1 MARAGKISETS
12 VYDNE
17 TGEMTKLVNTASYT
31 IEDEPPYV
39 KLYIA
44 DILYLK
50 DMPRRYEALTL
61 ALLKRVSYA
70 GDADGLCVSLSK
82 YMKQQI
88 CKEIGW
94 KNTISIDNA
103 VQVLIKG
110 EIIHRVARGV
120 YRFNPYL
127 FGRGNWA
134 DVKKLRMEIQYDN
147 IKGRSFWSNVEYKS
161 EDDDFWKE
169 INSED

>member
-50 DMPRRYEALTL
+50 DMPRRYEA
-61 ALLKRVSYA
+61 
-70 GDADGLCVSLSK
+70 
-82 YMKQQI
+82 
-88 CKEIGW
+88 
-94 KNTISIDNA
+94 
-103 VQVLIKG
+103 
-110 EIIHRVARGV
+110 
-120 YRFNPYL
+120 
-127 FGRGNWA
+127 
-134 DVKKLRMEIQYDN
+134 
-147 IKGRSFWSNVEYKS
+147 
-161 EDDDFWKE
+161 
-169 INSED
+169 

>member
-1 MARAGKISETS
+1 MARKGKIKENRVIDGS
-12 VYDNE
+12 
-17 TGEMTKLVNTASYT
+17 TGEVLTQTSTVTYA

-44 DILYLK
+44 DVLYMS

-61 ALLKRVSYA
+61 ALLKRVNYA
-70 GDADGLCVSLSK
+70 GDENGLCVSVNK
-82 YMKQQI
+82 FVKETI

-94 KNTISIDNA
+94 HNVVSIDNA
-103 VQVLIKG
+103 IQVLMKG
-110 EIIHRVARGV
+110 EIITRIARGV

-134 DVKKLRMEIQYDN
+134 DIKRLRMEVNYDA
-147 IKGRSFWSNVEYKS
+147 IKGRTFKANVEFKDE
-161 EDDDFWKE
+161 EDEFWKSV
-169 INSED
+169 NSED

>member
-1 MARAGKISETS
+1 MARKGKIKESRVIDGNTGEVLTETS
-12 VYDNE
+12 TVTY
-17 TGEMTKLVNTASYT
+17 A

-44 DILYLK
+44 DVLYMS

-70 GDADGLCVSLSK
+70 GDDNGLCVTVNRFTKES
-82 YMKQQI
+82 I

-94 KNTISIDNA
+94 KNVVSIDNA
-103 VQVLIKG
+103 IQVLMKG
-110 EIIHRVARGV
+110 EIIKRIARGV

-134 DVKKLRMEIQYDN
+134 DVKRLRMEVNYDA
-147 IKGRSFWSNVEYKS
+147 IKGRTFQTNVEYHN
-161 EDDDFWKE
+161 EDAEFWKE
-169 INSED
+169 VNSED

>member
-1 MARAGKISETS
+1 MARKGRIRENRTVDSS
-12 VYDNE
+12 
-17 TGEMTKLVNTASYT
+17 TGEVLTEVSTVTYA
-31 IEDEPPYV
+31 IEDEPPYI

-44 DILYLK
+44 DVLYLC

-70 GDADGLCVSLSK
+70 GGEQGLCVSVNKFVKES
-82 YMKQQI
+82 I

-94 KNTISIDNA
+94 ENIVSVDNA
-103 VQVLIKG
+103 LQVLMKG
-110 EIIHRVARGV
+110 EVIFRIARGV

-134 DVKKLRMEIQYDN
+134 EVKKLRMEINYDS
-147 IKGRSFWSNVEYKS
+147 IKGRTFMTNVDYK
-161 EDDDFWKE
+161 EDERKYWVNVNKE
-169 INSED
+169 D